1 MMARDYYDIL
11 GVQKGAD
18 EAALKAAYRKL
29 AMQYHPDRN
38 KGDKEA
44 ESKFKEINEA
54 YDVLKDPQKRAAYD
68 QMGHSAFQQGGGGGF
83 GAGGPFGGRNP
94 FEGGGAGFEFNG
106 NFEDLF
112 EDILGGM
119 FGGGGGQAQ
128 ARRSRVSRGAD
139 LRYNMTLSLEQA
151 YAGLNT
157 TITFPSQTV
166 CKTCDG
172 SGAKPGTKPVN
183 CGTCGGAGSIQFRQ
197 GFFSMSRTCPDC
209 GGTGQVVK
217 EKCTDCGG
225 SGRKSQTRTLEVKVP
240 PGVDDGTRLRLQGQ
254 GEAGTAGGPAGD
266 LFVFISITPHELFER
281 VGDDVA
287 MPLPLSVF
295 DALLGT
301 EVDVPTP
308 EGGRT
313 TVKVPE
319 NTAPDTVLR
328 LRGKGMPRL
337 GSPRN
342 HGDLLLRVSVHMPAK
357 LSKKQREMLEEL
369 RTEVSVPAQPESFRK
384 KLERFWKGK

>member
-1 MMARDYYDIL
+1 MARDYYEIL

-18 EAALKAAYRKL
+18 DAALKSAYRKL

-44 ESKFKEINEA
+44 EAKFKDINEA

-68 QMGHSAFQQGGGGGF
+68 QMGHAAFQQGGGG
-83 GAGGPFGGRNP
+83 GGPFGGRNP
-94 FEGGGAGFEFNG
+94 FEGAGGPGAGFEFSG

-119 FGGGGGQAQ
+119 FGGGGQAQ
-128 ARRSRVSRGAD
+128 TRRSRVSRGAD

-151 YAGLNT
+151 YAGMAS
-157 TITFPSQTV
+157 TIKFPTQTA
-166 CKTCDG
+166 CQTCDG

-183 CGTCGGAGSIQFRQ
+183 CGTCGGTGNIQFRQ
-197 GFFSMSRTCPDC
+197 GFFSMSRGCPDC

-217 EKCTDCGG
+217 EKCADCGG
-225 SGRKSQTRTLEVKVP
+225 SGRKSQTRTLEVKIP

-266 LFVFISITPHELFER
+266 LFVFISVTPHELFER
-281 VGDDVA
+281 MGDDVA

-295 DALLGT
+295 DAMLGT

-319 NTAPDTVLR
+319 NTSPDTVLR

-357 LSKKQREMLEEL
+357 LSKKQREVLEEL
-369 RTEVSVPAQPESFRK
+369 RDEVSVPAQPESFRK